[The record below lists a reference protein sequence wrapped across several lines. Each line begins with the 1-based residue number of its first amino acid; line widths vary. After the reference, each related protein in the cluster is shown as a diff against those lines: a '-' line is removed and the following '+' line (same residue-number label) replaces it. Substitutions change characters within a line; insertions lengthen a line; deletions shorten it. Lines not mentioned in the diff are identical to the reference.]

1 MKPLPLLIAAV
12 CFALPALAEQAQQPH
27 QPAPTLTARSEKADA
42 VRSESGNLD
51 TAGRTI
57 MRLTEDMVIRGR
69 PCKKGWLRLHPN
81 GVPSSFTAARE
92 IQFGKLQ
99 IPADTWVMQNEKSLV
114 LVCAFPSDIEI
125 HGVLCKGTGGAKGVQ
140 VALYASGALKRVF
153 LAQDSRIQGVP
164 CAANIFS
171 GAVDFYENG
180 RLKSCKLSDSFTI
193 DGVPYK
199 KGARLQF
206 PATEQR
212 SVSSD

>member
-1 MKPLPLLIAAV
+1 
-12 CFALPALAEQAQQPH
+12 
-27 QPAPTLTARSEKADA
+27 
-42 VRSESGNLD
+42 
-51 TAGRTI
+51 
-57 MRLTEDMVIRGR
+57 MVIRGR

-81 GVPSSFTAARE
+81 GVPSSFTASRE

-114 LVCAFPSDIEI
+114 LVCAFPSNIEI

-153 LAQDSRIQGVP
+153 LAQDCRIQGVP

-171 GAVDFYENG
+171 GAVDFYEDG
-180 RLKSCKLSDSFTI
+180 RLKSCKLSDSCTI
-193 DGVPYK
+193 AGVTYK
-199 KGARLQF
+199 KGARVQL

-212 SVSSD
+212 SVASD